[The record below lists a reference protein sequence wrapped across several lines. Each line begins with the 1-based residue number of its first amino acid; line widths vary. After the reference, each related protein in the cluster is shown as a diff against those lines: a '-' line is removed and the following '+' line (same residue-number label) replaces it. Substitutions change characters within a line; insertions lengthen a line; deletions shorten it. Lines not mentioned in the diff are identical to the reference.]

1 MKKSRLSISGAN
13 RLLFATALF
22 LLLLPFAG
30 WAQSFEEASETDAP
44 AAQFGEVID
53 VELVNVDVWV
63 TDEEGRPVSGLTA
76 DDFRVVHDDQEVEI
90 THFVE
95 QIIDAPATDPADSNP
110 SAAED
115 SADSSAGDAPAS
127 APSLALED
135 SPSVV
140 VYFDQLRTH
149 PGHVESVVGDLE
161 ELLDA
166 QVLDAKKIMVLR
178 QDTTVHIEAPFG
190 SSRGELRDA
199 FDRLKEAA
207 VEGMEID
214 THSIQAVRQLQDL
227 WRINEQRQGSAQS
240 GLSQIPSDTPAQP
253 GGGSVL
259 DRFRGGGGRDSFGGD
274 LCADYMSQAESMV
287 LDWGRFEA
295 RRTRTTLDNLRNVG
309 SFLAGL
315 PGVKSLVYV
324 SDGIDTQPGGALAA
338 YLQAL
343 CPGGSRVSADLDA
356 EAMDREFL
364 KLTRDLNARRVTVY
378 AVQAGGLTGS
388 RFNTASQEGFNAGS
402 KGLRGQN
409 AYETRRRAGEREGL
423 QMIAEET
430 GGKLLVR
437 RNDLSSEMKALTT
450 ELRPHYSLAYRL
462 PEPKDGNTRRQ
473 LITRITGQK
482 VDVEVAGKSDVRFR
496 RGWAVVD
503 PDRLLADRLDGALFL
518 GLVENPLQVRLGAA
532 ETSVDDRGLVT
543 LPLRI
548 MVPAANLTPSLTPF
562 SGQGPADAET
572 VEAFVKLRVVA
583 RHLQTQDLV
592 TKEHSFKIRI
602 PAEPRDELSVLPV
615 ELSLPPGAFTVGVA
629 VRDENSQ
636 TTSVIS
642 TELDLSSG

>member
-1 MKKSRLSISGAN
+1 MSLMPSMRSVSRVWLATT
-13 RLLFATALF
+13 TAL
-22 LLLLPFAG
+22 LVVLPLAA
-30 WAQSFEEASETDAP
+30 WAQSSDADSAATQSS

-63 TDEEGRPVSGLTA
+63 TDEEGQPVSGLTA
-76 DDFRVVHDDQEVEI
+76 EDFRVVHDDQEVEI

-95 QIIDAPATDPADSNP
+95 QIVDTPSTATAGSTGFAEGAAGVTTAPVSNL
-110 SAAED
+110 
-115 SADSSAGDAPAS
+115 

-149 PGHVESVVGDLE
+149 PGHAESVVGDLQ
-161 ELLDA
+161 ELLDSE
-166 QVLDAKKIMVLR
+166 VLDPKKIMILR
-178 QDTTVHIEAPFG
+178 QDTTVHLEAPFG
-190 SSRGELRDA
+190 SARSELQAA

-214 THSIQAVRQLQDL
+214 SHSVQAVRQLQDL
-227 WRINEQRQGSAQS
+227 WRTNEQRQGSAQS
-240 GLSQIPSDTPAQP
+240 GLSQIPTDLPSQP

-343 CPGGSRVSADLDA
+343 CPGGSRVNADLDA

-378 AVQAGGLTGS
+378 AVQAGGLSGS
-388 RFNTASQEGFNAGS
+388 RFDTASQEGFNAGS

-409 AYETRRRAGEREGL
+409 AYETRRRSGEREGL
-423 QMIAEET
+423 SMIAEET

-437 RNDLSSEMKALTT
+437 RNDLSNEMKALTT

-462 PEPKDGNTRRQ
+462 PKPEGGNTRRQ
-473 LITRITGQK
+473 LITRITGQPIE
-482 VDVEVAGKSDVRFR
+482 VEVAGNGDVRFR

-532 ETSVDDRGLVT
+532 ETSVDKQGMVT

-548 MVPAANLTPSLTPF
+548 MVPAANLTPSL
-562 SGQGPADAET
+562 GQGPVDDT

-583 RHLQTQDLV
+583 RHLQSQELV
-592 TKEHSFKIRI
+592 TKEHSFKVRI
-602 PAEPRDELSVLPV
+602 PAEPEDELSVLPV
-615 ELSLPPGAFTVGVA
+615 ELSLPPGAFTVA
-629 VRDENSQ
+629 VGLRDENSQ
-636 TTSVIS
+636 ATSVIS